1 LADVTDHPAKRGGIT
16 PPALLNASHDLIRF
30 DCGNDALN
38 DWLKVRAIASEGRT
52 ARTYVVCEGK
62 TVVGYYCLASGGIQ
76 RGELP
81 KALRK
86 HGLPNAVPVVI
97 IGRLARDLSYKGSG
111 LGLDLLQHAL
121 SRIVHAS
128 ETIGIRC
135 VLAHAID
142 EKAAKF
148 WKENEFIESPIG
160 SRTFFLPVETIID
173 GLND

>member
-1 LADVTDHPAKRGGIT
+1 
-16 PPALLNASHDLIRF
+16 LNASHDLIRF
-30 DCGNDALN
+30 DCGNEALN
-38 DWLKVRAIASEGRT
+38 HWLRVRAIASEGRT
-52 ARTYVVCEGK
+52 ARTYVACEGGS
-62 TVVGYYCLASGGIQ
+62 VVGYYCLASGGIV
-76 RGELP
+76 RELP
-81 KALRK
+81 KSLRK

-97 IGRLARDLSYKGSG
+97 IGRLARDLRYRASG

-148 WKENEFIESPIG
+148 WKENEFIESPMG
-160 SRTFFLPVETIID
+160 SRAFFLPIETIID